1 MSKANDLTD
10 KQILAMGVK
19 KNPKIKKRTLFKDY
33 CGTYVNLGLT
43 HKDAKTMKKEL
54 PAVAK
59 RGVELIVKDILRKTQ
74 MPTKWV
80 EGQKPFITI
89 VIYPGIVDSRDGEKE
104 FFYPPVTGNYRIE
117 EV

>member
-80 EGQKPFITI
+80 EHQKPFISI
-89 VIYPGIVDSRDGEKE
+89 VVYAGLVDELDGQTTFIYPIQGRDYK
-104 FFYPPVTGNYRIE
+104 IE